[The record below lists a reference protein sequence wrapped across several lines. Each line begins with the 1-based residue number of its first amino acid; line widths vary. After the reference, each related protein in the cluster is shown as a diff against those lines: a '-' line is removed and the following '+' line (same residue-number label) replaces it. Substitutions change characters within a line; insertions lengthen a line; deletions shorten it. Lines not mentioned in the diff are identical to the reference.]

1 MTVWAIVPSKPLYRS
16 KSRLSQVLSR
26 EQRARLSE
34 RLLINTLR
42 VLRDVNGIDRTL
54 VVSRD
59 SQALSRA
66 RDFDAR
72 TVTERG
78 HPELNKALQ
87 RATVVA
93 QSYGVSGVLV
103 LPADLPL
110 LTVEDVEQLL
120 APVGEDPI
128 VVIAP
133 DRKGVGTNA
142 LLVAPPGLIEYGFG
156 DDSFNQ
162 HAARAREAGARL
174 EICNLPNLGLDLD
187 EPGDLELL
195 RQERPDD
202 FLNIEHDGM
211 A

>member
-1 MTVWAIVPSKPLYRS
+1 MTVWAIVPIKPLLRS
-16 KSRLSQVLSR
+16 KSRLSKVLSR
-26 EQRARLSE
+26 DERAQLSE
-34 RLLINTLR
+34 RLLMNTLR
-42 VLRDVNGIDRTL
+42 VLRDVSGIDRTL

-59 SQALSRA
+59 SQALSLA

-78 HPELNKALQ
+78 HPELNKALE
-87 RATVVA
+87 RATIVA

-110 LTVEDVEQLL
+110 LTPEDVEKIL

-133 DRKGVGTNA
+133 DREGVGTNA
-142 LLVAPPGLIEYGFG
+142 LLVAPPGLIEYEFG
-156 DDSFNQ
+156 TDSFNK
-162 HAARAREAGARL
+162 HVARARQSGARL

-202 FLNIEHDGM
+202 FLNINEDGK

>member
-1 MTVWAIVPSKPLYRS
+1 MTIWAIVPSKPLLRS
-16 KSRLSQVLSR
+16 KSRLSTVLTR
-26 EQRARLSE
+26 DERARLSE
-34 RLLINTLR
+34 RLLIHTLR
-42 VLRDVNGIDRTL
+42 VLRDVSGIDRTL

-78 HPELNKALQ
+78 HPELNKALE
-87 RATVVA
+87 RATIVA

-110 LTVEDVEQLL
+110 LTSEDVEKLL
-120 APVGEDPI
+120 QAAGEGSV

-133 DRKGVGTNA
+133 DHKGVGTNA
-142 LLVAPPGLIEYGFG
+142 LLVAPPGLIEYEFG
-156 DDSFNQ
+156 ADSFNK
-162 HAARAREAGARL
+162 HIARAREAGARL
-174 EICNLPNLGLDLD
+174 EICELKNLGLDLD

-195 RQERPDD
+195 RQEHPDD
-202 FLNIEHDGM
+202 FLNFDQDGM

>member
-1 MTVWAIVPSKPLYRS
+1 VIVWAIVPSKPLLRS
-16 KSRLSQVLSR
+16 KSRLSKVLSR
-26 EQRARLSE
+26 DERAQLSE

-42 VLRDVNGIDRTL
+42 VLREVSGIDRTL

-59 SQALSRA
+59 SQALALA

-78 HPELNKALQ
+78 HPELNQALE

-93 QSYGVSGVLV
+93 QSYGVFGVLV

-110 LTVEDVEQLL
+110 LTPEDVEQLL
-120 APVGEDPI
+120 APIGEDPV

-133 DRKGVGTNA
+133 DHKGVGTNA
-142 LLVAPPGLIEYGFG
+142 LLVAPPGLIEYEFG
-156 DDSFNQ
+156 DDSFKK
-162 HAARAREAGARL
+162 HVALAREAGARL

-187 EPGDLELL
+187 EPGDLDLL
-195 RQERPDD
+195 RQARPDD
-202 FLNIEHDGM
+202 FLTFGQDGM